1 MEISWLGHSCFV
13 IKGKEMTIITDPC
26 PPDLGYPLNS
36 PEADIVTISHFHPG
50 HSYIEGIVGN
60 PKQIK
65 GPGEYEVG
73 GVFITGVAT
82 FHDAEKGKIRGENT
96 IYTIEMDDITLCH
109 LGDLGH
115 PLTPALVEQIG
126 VIDVLFLPVGGV
138 STIDVASA
146 IEILRQLNPKIVVPM
161 HYKTPRLEK
170 NLEPVD
176 RFLKEMAIQDFTPKP
191 KLSLSQSS
199 MPSGTQ
205 IVILDYPHS

>member
-1 MEISWLGHSCFV
+1 
-13 IKGKEMTIITDPC
+13 
-26 PPDLGYPLNS
+26 
-36 PEADIVTISHFHPG
+36 
-50 HSYIEGIVGN
+50 
-60 PKQIK
+60 
-65 GPGEYEVG
+65 
-73 GVFITGVAT
+73 
-82 FHDAEKGKIRGENT
+82 
-96 IYTIEMDDITLCH
+96 MDDITLCH

>member
-1 MEISWLGHSCFV
+1 
-13 IKGKEMTIITDPC
+13 MTIITDPC
-26 PPDLGYPLNS
+26 PPDAGCLSN
-36 PEADIVTISHFHPG
+36 EVKADIVTISHFHTG
-50 HSYIEGIVGN
+50 HSYIEGIAGN

-146 IEILRQLNPKIVVPM
+146 VEILRQLNPKVVVPM

-176 RFLKEMAIQDFTPKP
+176 KFLKEMAIQDFTPKP

>member
-1 MEISWLGHSCFV
+1 
-13 IKGKEMTIITDPC
+13 MTIITDPC
-26 PPDLGYPLNS
+26 PPDAGCLSN
-36 PEADIVTISHFHPG
+36 EVKADIVTISHFHTG
-50 HSYIEGIVGN
+50 HSYIEGIAGN

-126 VIDVLFLPVGGV
+126 VIDVLFLPVGGGA
-138 STIDVASA
+138 TIDVASA
-146 IEILRQLNPKIVVPM
+146 VEILRQLNPKVVVPM

-176 RFLKEMAIQDFTPKP
+176 KFLKEMAIQDFTPKP